1 MERAIF
7 YMNLRV
13 IGSVSVA
20 VEALSTLDNSIENLQ
35 DDLNG
40 TIEDSLTIGTR
51 SIFQYR
57 RKILSLF

>member
-1 MERAIF
+1 
-7 YMNLRV
+7 MNLRV
-13 IGSVSVA
+13 TGSVSVA

>member
-7 YMNLRV
+7 YMNLCV